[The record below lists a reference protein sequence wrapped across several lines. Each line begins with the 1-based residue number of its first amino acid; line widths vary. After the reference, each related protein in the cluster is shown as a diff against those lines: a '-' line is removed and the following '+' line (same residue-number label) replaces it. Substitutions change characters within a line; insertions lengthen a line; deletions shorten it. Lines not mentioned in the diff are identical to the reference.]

1 MKRQTCH
8 LDHVL
13 DDLCFAPF
21 RNINLYINTFV
32 MLERSCHRHL
42 HNFARHIALLQFTK
56 NSIKWAIMG
65 FFKKLFYVNYR
76 KRNVRVLVI

>member
-8 LDHVL
+8 LDLVFTVLVCLL

-32 MLERSCHRHL
+32 MLERSCDRHL
-42 HNFARHIALLQFTK
+42 HNFARHIALLHI
-56 NSIKWAIMG
+56 N
-65 FFKKLFYVNYR
+65 KKFDKIGYNGIFQKIILCQ
-76 KRNVRVLVI
+76 L

>member
-8 LDHVL
+8 LDLVL

-32 MLERSCHRHL
+32 MLERSCDRHL
-42 HNFARHIALLQFTK
+42 HNFARHIALLHI
-56 NSIKWAIMG
+56 N
-65 FFKKLFYVNYR
+65 KKFDKIGYNGIFQKIILCQ
-76 KRNVRVLVI
+76 L